1 MLRPLGGADA
11 AQRYYMLTASEHWGP
26 EIEQLC
32 TIILKATIKDADK
45 YQIGLTKIFF
55 RAGMLA
61 YLERLRTERL
71 NYLVTLMQKNLLRAV
86 QQKKFQRIRS
96 TTIALQATWRRIL
109 AQRRLH
115 AVKREAAAVTLQS
128 AFRSHVQRS
137 KYLKTRNA
145 AITIQSSQSPSFGVF
160 EPANNCHSAEGQCSS
175 TRAEGAEAAG
185 FCYRI
190 AKAFPRM
197 ASLSTSAFG

>member
-1 MLRPLGGADA
+1 
-11 AQRYYMLTASEHWGP
+11 MLTASEHWGP

-86 QQKKFQRIRS
+86 QQKKYQRIRS

-145 AITIQSSQSPSFGVF
+145 AITIQSSQSPSLVF
-160 EPANNCHSAEGQCSS
+160 VDLLTIAIVLRGNAARRVLKEQRRQDSAIVLQKHFRGWQ
-175 TRAEGAEAAG
+175 
-185 FCYRI
+185 
-190 AKAFPRM
+190 AFRLLP
-197 ASLSTSAFG
+197 